1 MELLAQKSQD
11 FLRRH
16 GMTCAG
22 RDLAEVCRLFQAEMG
37 RGLGGER
44 SSLMMLPAYLSLERE
59 LPEHGQVVAMDA
71 GGTNFRVALVER
83 ESGQVRLGQQVTFP
97 MPGSREPVTKEQFLD
112 ILTRELERHP
122 AGTPMGLCF
131 SFPAEITPE
140 LDGVV
145 ILFDKEVK
153 VEGGAGMHLCR
164 DLFAHMEQK
173 GKTPPKGG
181 AVINDTVATLLGG
194 YLILEREKYDGWLG
208 FILGTGLNCCYS
220 EHSARVTKAPGF
232 EAPSMIVNMESG
244 GYNGFPQGDFD
255 RALDQGSHD
264 PGGQQ
269 FEKMVS
275 GAYLGPLARLT
286 LQGAAS
292 EGLFSPDCA
301 KAILSLESLPLARVS
316 GWLDGKDDGLPQELA
331 MDRDDRETAEGI
343 LDGLLDRGAAYI
355 AASLTAVIDEADMGR
370 SPEKPAAIVA
380 EGSTFH
386 KFGRYREKI
395 EAAMEALCT
404 GQFHRYWAF
413 VSAGDANLYGA
424 AAAAMLGE

>member
-1 MELLAQKSQD
+1 
-11 FLRRH
+11 
-16 GMTCAG
+16 
-22 RDLAEVCRLFQAEMG
+22 MG
-37 RGLGGER
+37 RGLSGAQ
-44 SSLMMLPAYLSLERE
+44 SSLMMLPAYLSLEHQ
-59 LPEHGQVVAMDA
+59 LPQKGQVVAMDA

-83 ESGQVRLGQQVTFP
+83 DGDQVRLGEQVTFP
-97 MPGSREPVTKEQFLD
+97 MPGSKKPVTREEFLD
-112 ILTRELERHP
+112 ILARELERHP
-122 AGTPMGLCF
+122 AGTAMGLCF
-131 SFPAEITPE
+131 SFPAEITPD

-145 ILFDKEVK
+145 LLFDKEVR

-173 GKTPPKGG
+173 GMTPPEGG

-194 YLILEREKYDGWLG
+194 YLILDREAYDGWIG

-220 EHSARVTKAPGF
+220 ERIGHVTKVSGF
-232 EAPSMIVNMESG
+232 GDPSMIVNMESG

-255 RALDQGSHD
+255 RALDQDSHD

-275 GAYLGPLARLT
+275 GAYLGPLALRT
-286 LQGAAS
+286 LQGAAA

-301 KAILSLESLPLARVS
+301 QALNALDSLPLARVS
-316 GWLDGKDDGLPQELA
+316 GWLDGRDDSLA
-331 MDRDDRETAEGI
+331 QDLLMDQGDRETAEAI

-355 AASLTAVIDEADMGR
+355 AVSLTAVIDEADMGR
-370 SPEKPAAIVA
+370 SAQKPAAIVA

-386 KFGRYREKI
+386 KFRRYREKI
-395 EAAMEALCT
+395 EKAMEELCT
-404 GQFHRYWAF
+404 GQYHRHWAF

-424 AAAAMLGE
+424 AAAAMLRK

>member
-1 MELLAQKSQD
+1 MSEQVQT

-22 RDLAEVCRLFQAEMG
+22 LDLQETCRQFQTEMG
-37 RGLGGER
+37 KGLGGEQ

-59 LPEHGQVVAMDA
+59 LPERGQVVAMDA
-71 GGTNFRVALVER
+71 GGTNFRVSLVER
-83 ESGQVRLGQQVTFP
+83 KDGRVRLGQQVTFP
-97 MPGSREPVTKEQFLD
+97 MPGSKAPVTREEFLD
-112 ILTRELERHP
+112 ILARELERHP

-131 SFPAEITPE
+131 SFPAEITPD

-145 ILFDKEVK
+145 LLFDKEVK

-164 DLFAHMEQK
+164 DLFAHMRKQ
-173 GKTPPKGG
+173 GKTPPQSG

-194 YLILEREKYDGWLG
+194 YLILERERYDGWIG
-208 FILGTGLNCCYS
+208 FILGTGVNCCYS
-220 EHSARVTKAPGF
+220 EHIGRLTKVGGF
-232 EAPSMIVNMESG
+232 DAASMVVNMESG
-244 GYNGFPQGDFD
+244 GYSGFPQGDFD
-255 RALDQGSHD
+255 RALDGASHD

-286 LQGAAS
+286 LQGAAE
-292 EGLFSPDCA
+292 EGLFSADCT
-301 KAILSLESLPLARVS
+301 KAVLALESLPLARVS
-316 GWLDGKDDGLPQELA
+316 GWLDGKDDSLPQELA
-331 MDRDDRETAEGI
+331 MDQNDRETAEAI

-355 AASLTAVIDEADMGR
+355 AVSLTAVIDEADMGR
-370 SPEKPAAIVA
+370 TAEKPAAIVA

-386 KFGRYREKI
+386 KFERYRRKI
-395 EAAMEALCT
+395 EDAMEALC
-404 GQFHRYWAF
+404 GDLYDRHWAF

-424 AAAAMLGE
+424 AAAAMLRK